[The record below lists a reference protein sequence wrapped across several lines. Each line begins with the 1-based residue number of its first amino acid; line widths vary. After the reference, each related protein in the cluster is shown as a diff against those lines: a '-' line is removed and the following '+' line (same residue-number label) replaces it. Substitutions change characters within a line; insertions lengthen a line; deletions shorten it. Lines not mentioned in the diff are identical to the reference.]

1 MSEKESHTLILSLGS
16 RFDVLMREKERDRE
30 REECE
35 KIGIHKQFLHFGD
48 SGTKEYILLTWSRSC
63 PKWGVH
69 SDGTLK
75 TKVLAVLHVKEPPL
89 RNGTKC

>member
-1 MSEKESHTLILSLGS
+1 MSEKESHTRILSLGS

-48 SGTKEYILLTWSRSC
+48 SR
-63 PKWGVH
+63 
-69 SDGTLK
+69 D
-75 TKVLAVLHVKEPPL
+75 
-89 RNGTKC
+89 